1 MDVTKEYLNIKP
13 SKKLRILNI
22 EIPCDTECLKNS
34 NFKELLNNEFF
45 KEQLEILDSL
55 ENLINDNIN
64 TLLQELEFRF
74 SKYSVNL
81 EDLAYTVYKIIEEG
95 GNVIVGS
102 NNIIF
107 EEKIIAKSTEF
118 NSLYEI
124 SKLIDEIRNDENIRS
139 LCDEIKYLTESL
151 WEHFNKNLR
160 RALNES

>member
-1 MDVTKEYLNIKP
+1 MDIIKEYFNIKP

-34 NFKELLNNEFF
+34 SFKELLNNEYFR
-45 KEQLEILDSL
+45 EQLEILDSL

-74 SKYSVNL
+74 SKYLVNL

-95 GNVIVGS
+95 GNVIVG
-102 NNIIF
+102 NNSIIF
-107 EEKIIAKSTEF
+107 EEKVIAKSTEF

-124 SKLIDEIRNDENIRS
+124 AKLIDEVRNDENIRS

-160 RALNES
+160 RALDES